1 MAIYIQKEAVA
12 VHSRQQGCS
21 ARLRAPNIQLR
32 LSSPAEAKTALN
44 PEKRILVVLR
54 FLNELGRGV
63 MVVKLARGQ

>member
-1 MAIYIQKEAVA
+1 M
-12 VHSRQQGCS
+12 
-21 ARLRAPNIQLR
+21 
-32 LSSPAEAKTALN
+32 TALN